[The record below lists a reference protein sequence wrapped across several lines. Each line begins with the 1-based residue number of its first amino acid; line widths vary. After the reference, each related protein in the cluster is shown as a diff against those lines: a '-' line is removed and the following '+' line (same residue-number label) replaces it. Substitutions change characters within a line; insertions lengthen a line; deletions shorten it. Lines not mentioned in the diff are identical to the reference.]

1 MFESQDAVL
10 FVNVPFCIDVPR
22 YAHGAYLQGD
32 SAAKHDYL
40 EAVMRELATLDDVV
54 EGKRI
59 VAVRIGGGGPSVMN
73 PDQIGRLMRL
83 VRTNLPL
90 IHGAEMSVEALP
102 NTVGVPSLTG
112 WGQGKPNRVELQ
124 VGAIHL
130 RDLAELERPYRVSDI
145 QNAVLFLDKFGMNN
159 VSLSLTY
166 GIPGQTPESWKQT
179 LRMGLDLEPT
189 EVVVVPVT
197 PADGAGL
204 DEAAQQELYLA
215 AAELLEESGFAEY
228 AAGRFARGAGES
240 VFVKALAAG
249 ADQISVGLGAVSCA
263 EGLTWRAID
272 NFEDYCVASDDP
284 DRAVIG
290 VCKLDE
296 EAQGLLFAQR
306 ALCAR
311 QGFRET
317 EYQDRFGA
325 PLAPAVAEQLARW
338 HAEGLVT
345 DCEGRMTL
353 TPQGRF
359 AWQWRN
365 EAL

>member
-1 MFESQDAVL
+1 MSESQDAVL

-59 VAVRIGGGGPSVMN
+59 VAVRIGGGGPSIMN
-73 PDQIGRLMRL
+73 PDQLGQLMRV
-83 VRTNLPL
+83 VRTTLPMA
-90 IHGAEMSVEALP
+90 HGAEVSLEALP

-112 WGQGKPNRVELQ
+112 WGQGKPNRIELQ

-179 LRMGLDLEPT
+179 LRMSLDLEPT
-189 EVVVVPVT
+189 EVVVSPVT

-204 DEAAQQELYLA
+204 AEGAQQELYEVA
-215 AAELLEESGFAEY
+215 SEELETAGFEEY
-228 AAGRFARGAGES
+228 AVGRFARGAGES
-240 VFVKALAAG
+240 AFVKALAAG
-249 ADQISVGLGAVSCA
+249 ADVVAVGLGAVSCVD
-263 EGLTWRAID
+263 GLTWRATD
-272 NFEDYCVASDDP
+272 DFKEYCAASAEPERVLVDVCRLDD
-284 DRAVIG
+284 
-290 VCKLDE
+290 
-296 EAQGLLFAQR
+296 EARGLLFVQR

-311 QGFRET
+311 NGFCEAAYRNQVGT
-317 EYQDRFGA
+317 L
-325 PLAPAVAEQLARW
+325 LAPAVVEQLARW
-338 HAEGLVT
+338 QAEGLV
-345 DCEGRMTL
+345 CELDGCMTL
-353 TPQGRF
+353 TAQGRF

>member
-1 MFESQDAVL
+1 MSEVQDAVL
-10 FVNVPFCIDVPR
+10 FVNIPFCIDAPR
-22 YAHGAYLQGD
+22 YAHGMYLQGD
-32 SAAKHDYL
+32 SVAKRDYL
-40 EAVMRELATLDDVV
+40 EAVMRELATLGDVT
-54 EGKRI
+54 EGKSI

-73 PDQIGRLMRL
+73 PDQVGELLRL
-83 VRTNLPL
+83 VRATLPL
-90 IHGAEMSVEALP
+90 AHGAEVSLEALP

-112 WGQGKPNRVELQ
+112 WGQGKPNRIELL

-130 RDLAELERPYRVSDI
+130 RDLAELARPYRVSDI

-166 GIPGQTPESWKQT
+166 GIPSQTLESWKQT

-189 EVVVVPVT
+189 EVTVAPVT
-197 PADGAGL
+197 PADGTGL

-215 AAELLEESGFAEY
+215 AAELLEESGFGEY
-228 AAGRFARGAGES
+228 AVGRFARGAGES

-263 EGLTWRAID
+263 EGLTWRATSD
-272 NFEDYCVASDDP
+272 FKEYCVASDDP
-284 DRAVIG
+284 DRAVVD

-296 EAQGLLFAQR
+296 GAQALLFVQR

-311 QGFRET
+311 QGFCET
-317 EYQDRFGA
+317 EYQARFGA
-325 PLAPAVAEQLARW
+325 PLAPAMVEQLARW
-338 HAEGLVT
+338 QAEGLVAER
-345 DCEGRMTL
+345 DGRVAL

-359 AWQWRN
+359 AWQWKN